1 MEKNKISRIELAR
14 EIRKLFVKN
23 RNIQEYSKID
33 DNFLVDYYFNRY
45 DERNNKSGMKI
56 DENNFNLKIFE
67 EDFKNHLLSEKKL
80 LEEEGVDT
88 SEITKIV
95 SAFSHSYSENS
106 ILEELPFEKDLRIF
120 QNIKT
125 LYLLYTD
132 QTESKFLEYKESSK
146 YRNKIEIE
154 GILIE
159 NSIEMLYK
167 EIVKLIQDG
176 KISKNNTVLD
186 TTLGFK
192 EIGIVFYRISVEK
205 QIKSI
210 NWRET
215 MLPNYKPVDNN
226 KNEFIKGKGQGPR
239 MSLVTKLNLMKEP
252 LEESN
257 RIYRKINENILKV
270 NCKAVSDLYEVVG
283 IDDLR
288 FFYEEIGK
296 LFNFFKMLEYNED
309 IENFYSDLNE
319 ALKKIFK
326 YKFLSENISRLRE
339 YVKYLA
345 RVIYRVESDCINMK
359 WLKFSNNI
367 FGITENEIKKEKD
380 EKIERNVED
389 KELDDDEIKRIKE
402 KKAEWENIDFYS
414 DEDDEGK
421 DALEL
426 EKSIDMVDYFF
437 YFLLK
442 QAIFEKISNYHLKNI
457 LEEYYKKEEIIQE
470 IIEIKD
476 SLEISEDEK
485 IKLIKNILFEELTEE
500 YELEEFEIPDLA
512 DKNVGLLKY
521 KGGILD
527 IPFENEGKLEMLKI
541 NFKEESFIR
550 RKDKRN
556 EFYISKIEDK
566 IKLNKKIEIEMRL
579 EEILDKNNR
588 GEIILPF
595 KISEKSDIVEIQ
607 NEKIVMKSDRKTKLK
622 NIFFNNSDS
631 IINAPIVELF
641 KNIEKNKFE
650 ISKEDLEIK
659 FGIKDQ
665 KVTKVKDIIFG
676 INQIIRRKIEEK
688 FPETEE
694 IEDFII
700 YENGLKINLKY
711 R

>member
-67 EDFKNHLLSEKKL
+67 EDFKNHLSNEKKL
-80 LEEEGVDT
+80 LEEDGVDT

-120 QNIKT
+120 PNIKT

-146 YRNKIEIE
+146 YRDKIEIE

-215 MLPNYKPVDNN
+215 MLPNYKPVDDN

-319 ALKKIFK
+319 TLKKIFK

-345 RVIYRVESDCINMK
+345 RVIYRVESDYIDIK

-380 EKIERNVED
+380 EKIEIGAVG
-389 KELDDDEIKRIKE
+389 KKLDDDEIKKIRESDKSL
-402 KKAEWENIDFYS
+402 KNIDFNS
-414 DEDDEGK
+414 NKNDEDENDQG
-421 DALEL
+421 L
-426 EKSIDMVDYFF
+426 EKNIDMVDYFL
-437 YFLLK
+437 YLLLK
-442 QAIFEKISNYHLKNI
+442 QAIFEKISNYHLKSI
-457 LEEYYKKEEIIQE
+457 LEEYYEEEMIQE
-470 IIEIKD
+470 IIGVRD
-476 SLEISEDEK
+476 SVDISEDEK
-485 IKLIKNILFEELTEE
+485 IKLIKNILFEEFTEE
-500 YELEEFEIPDLA
+500 YELEELEIPDLA

-527 IPFENEGKLEMLKI
+527 IPFEDEGKLEILKI
-541 NFKEESFIR
+541 NFKEEYFIR
-550 RKDKRN
+550 KRDKRQ
-556 EFYISKIEDK
+556 EFDISKVENR
-566 IKLNKKIEIEMRL
+566 IKLNKKIEIKMKL
-579 EEILDKNNR
+579 EEILDKNNKD
-588 GEIILPF
+588 EINFPF

-607 NEKIVMKSDRKTKLK
+607 NGKIVTKSDRKTKVK

-631 IINAPIVELF
+631 IINVPIVELF

-650 ISKEDLEIK
+650 ISKKDLEYK

-665 KVTKVKDIIFG
+665 KVTKLKDIIFG

-688 FPETEE
+688 YPKKDD

>member
-45 DERNNKSGMKI
+45 DERNNKLGMKI

-67 EDFKNHLLSEKKL
+67 EDFKNHLSNEKKL

-120 QNIKT
+120 PNIKT

-146 YRNKIEIE
+146 YRDKIEIE

-215 MLPNYKPVDNN
+215 MLPNYKPVDDN
-226 KNEFIKGKGQGPR
+226 KNEFIKEKGQGPR

-309 IENFYSDLNE
+309 VEDFYNDLNKG
-319 ALKKIFK
+319 LRKIFE
-326 YKFLSENISRLRE
+326 YKFLPENISRLRE
-339 YVKYLA
+339 YIKYLL
-345 RVIYRVESDCINMK
+345 RIVYRVKNDNIN
-359 WLKFSNNI
+359 WIKFNKNI
-367 FGITENEIKKEKD
+367 FGITENEIIND
-380 EKIERNVED
+380 EDYEI
-389 KELDDDEIKRIKE
+389 DDEEI
-402 KKAEWENIDFYS
+402 
-414 DEDDEGK
+414 
-421 DALEL
+421 
-426 EKSIDMVDYFF
+426 SIDGPDYFF
-437 YFLLK
+437 YLLLK
-442 QAIFEKISNYHLKNI
+442 QAIFENVSNYYLKQI
-457 LEEYYKKEEIIQE
+457 ITDTFGEKSKETENVIRIINSKE
-470 IIEIKD
+470 METK
-476 SLEISEDEK
+476 EK
-485 IKLIKNILFEELTEE
+485 IKQIKGKLFDEFSMA
-500 YELEEFEIPDLA
+500 YKLEEFEIPDLA
-512 DKNVGLLKY
+512 DMNIGLIKY

-527 IPFENEGKLEMLKI
+527 ITFEKEGKLKMLKI
-541 NFKEESFIR
+541 NFKEETFIR
-550 RKDKRN
+550 KKEKRDEFDISNEKDRK
-556 EFYISKIEDK
+556 
-566 IKLNKKIEIEMRL
+566 KLNKKIKVDFTLEKICDKYDNGEIE
-579 EEILDKNNR
+579 
-588 GEIILPF
+588 LPF

-607 NEKIVMKSDRKTKLK
+607 NKTKKVVTKTDRKTQTEK
-622 NIFFNNSDS
+622 IFFNNPAA

-641 KNIEKNKFE
+641 NNIEKNKFE
-650 ISKEDLEIK
+650 ISKKDMKRK
-659 FGIKDQ
+659 FKIKDQ
-665 KVTKVKDIIFG
+665 NVTKLKEIITG
-676 INQIIRRKIEEK
+676 LNQVIRRKIEEK
-688 FPETEE
+688 FPEVEE

>member
-45 DERNNKSGMKI
+45 DERNNKFGVKI
-56 DENNFNLKIFE
+56 DENDYNLKAFE
-67 EDFKNHLLSEKKL
+67 EDFMIHLSNEKKL
-80 LEEEGVDT
+80 LEENGVDT
-88 SEITKIV
+88 EKVTKVV
-95 SAFSHSYSENS
+95 SAYSHSYSEKS
-106 ILEELPFEKDLRIF
+106 ILEDLPFEKDLKIF
-120 QNIKT
+120 PNIDT
-125 LYLLYTD
+125 LYLLYTE
-132 QTESKFLEYKESSK
+132 QTESKFLEYKENGK
-146 YRNKIEIE
+146 YKDKVKIE
-154 GILIE
+154 GLLIDT
-159 NSIEMLYK
+159 SIEMLYK

-176 KISKNNTVLD
+176 KISKNDTILD

-215 MLPNYKPVDNN
+215 MLPNYKPVDDN
-226 KNEFIKGKGQGPR
+226 KNEFIKEKGQGPR

-296 LFNFFKMLEYNED
+296 LFNFFKMLEYSED

-339 YVKYLA
+339 YVKYLL
-345 RVIYRVESDCINMK
+345 RVVYRVESDCIDIK

-367 FGITENEIKKEKD
+367 FGITENEIKREKD
-380 EKIERNVED
+380 EKIEIGVVG
-389 KELDDDEIKRIKE
+389 KKLDDDEIKKIRESDKSL
-402 KKAEWENIDFYS
+402 KNIDFNS
-414 DEDDEGK
+414 NKNDEDENDQG
-421 DALEL
+421 L
-426 EKSIDMVDYFF
+426 EKNIDMVDYFL
-437 YFLLK
+437 YLLLK

-457 LEEYYKKEEIIQE
+457 LEEYYEEEMIQE

-476 SLEISEDEK
+476 LVDISEDEK
-485 IKLIKNILFEELTEE
+485 IKLIKNVLFEEFTEE
-500 YELEEFEIPDLA
+500 YELEELEIPDLA

-527 IPFENEGKLEMLKI
+527 IPFEDEGKLEILKI
-541 NFKEESFIR
+541 NFKEEYFIR
-550 RKDKRN
+550 KRDKRQ
-556 EFYISKIEDK
+556 EFDISKVENR
-566 IKLNKKIEIEMRL
+566 IKLNKKIEIKMKL
-579 EEILDKNNR
+579 EEILDKNNKD
-588 GEIILPF
+588 EIKFPF

-607 NEKIVMKSDRKTKLK
+607 NGNIVTKSDRKTKVK

-631 IINAPIVELF
+631 IINVPIVELF

-650 ISKEDLEIK
+650 ISKKDLEYK

-665 KVTKVKDIIFG
+665 KVTKLKDVIFG

-688 FPETEE
+688 YPKKDD

>member
-56 DENNFNLKIFE
+56 NENNFNLKIFE
-67 EDFKNHLLSEKKL
+67 EDFKNHLSNEKKL
-80 LEEEGVDT
+80 LEEDGVDT

-120 QNIKT
+120 PNIKT

-146 YRNKIEIE
+146 YRDKIKIE

-215 MLPNYKPVDNN
+215 MLPNYKPVDDN
-226 KNEFIKGKGQGPR
+226 KNEFVKGKGQGPR

-296 LFNFFKMLEYNED
+296 LFNFFKMLEYSED

-339 YVKYLA
+339 YVKYLL
-345 RVIYRVESDCINMK
+345 RVIYRVKSDCIDIK

-367 FGITENEIKKEKD
+367 FGITENEIKREKD
-380 EKIERNVED
+380 EKIEIGVVG
-389 KELDDDEIKRIKE
+389 KKLDDDEIKKIRESDESLK
-402 KKAEWENIDFYS
+402 NIDFNS
-414 DEDDEGK
+414 DRDDEDENDQG
-421 DALEL
+421 L
-426 EKSIDMVDYFF
+426 EKNIDMVDYFL
-437 YFLLK
+437 YLLLK
-442 QAIFEKISNYHLKNI
+442 QAIFEKISNYHLKSI
-457 LEEYYKKEEIIQE
+457 LEEYYEEEMIQE
-470 IIEIKD
+470 IIGVRD
-476 SLEISEDEK
+476 SVDISEDEK
-485 IKLIKNILFEELTEE
+485 IKLIKNILFEEFTEE
-500 YELEEFEIPDLA
+500 YELEELEIPDLA

-527 IPFENEGKLEMLKI
+527 IPFEDEGKLEILKI
-541 NFKEESFIR
+541 NFKEEYFIR
-550 RKDKRN
+550 KRDKRQ
-556 EFYISKIEDK
+556 EFDISKVENR
-566 IKLNKKIEIEMRL
+566 IKLNKKIEIKMKL
-579 EEILDKNNR
+579 EEILDKNNKD
-588 GEIILPF
+588 EIKFPF
-595 KISEKSDIVEIQ
+595 KISEKSDIVEIK
-607 NEKIVMKSDRKTKLK
+607 NGKIVTKSDRKTKVK

-631 IINAPIVELF
+631 IINVPIVELF

-650 ISKEDLEIK
+650 ISKKDLEYK

-688 FPETEE
+688 YPKKDD

>member
-45 DERNNKSGMKI
+45 DERNNKLGMKI

-67 EDFKNHLLSEKKL
+67 EDFKNHLSNEKKL

-120 QNIKT
+120 PNIKT

-146 YRNKIEIE
+146 YRDKIEIE

-215 MLPNYKPVDNN
+215 MLPNYKPVDDN

-319 ALKKIFK
+319 VLKKIFK

-345 RVIYRVESDCINMK
+345 RVIYRVESDYIDIK

-367 FGITENEIKKEKD
+367 FGITENEIKREKD
-380 EKIERNVED
+380 EKIEIGAVG
-389 KELDDDEIKRIKE
+389 KKLDDDEIKKIRESDKSL
-402 KKAEWENIDFYS
+402 KNIDFNS
-414 DEDDEGK
+414 NKNDEYENDQG
-421 DALEL
+421 L
-426 EKSIDMVDYFF
+426 EKNIDMVDYFL
-437 YFLLK
+437 YLLLK

-457 LEEYYKKEEIIQE
+457 LEEYYEEEMIQE

-476 SLEISEDEK
+476 LVDISEDEK
-485 IKLIKNILFEELTEE
+485 IKLIKNVLFEEFTEE
-500 YELEEFEIPDLA
+500 YELEELEIPDLA

-527 IPFENEGKLEMLKI
+527 IPFEDEGKLEILKI
-541 NFKEESFIR
+541 NFKEEYFIR
-550 RKDKRN
+550 KRDKRQ
-556 EFYISKIEDK
+556 EFDISKVENR
-566 IKLNKKIEIEMRL
+566 IKLNKKIEIKMKL
-579 EEILDKNNR
+579 EEILDKNNKD
-588 GEIILPF
+588 EIKFPF
-595 KISEKSDIVEIQ
+595 RISEKSDIVEIQ
-607 NEKIVMKSDRKTKLK
+607 NGKIVTKSDRKTKVK

-631 IINAPIVELF
+631 IINVPIVELF

-650 ISKEDLEIK
+650 ISKKDLEYK

-665 KVTKVKDIIFG
+665 KVTKLKDVIFG

-688 FPETEE
+688 YPKKDD

>member
-67 EDFKNHLLSEKKL
+67 EDFKNHLSNEKKL

-120 QNIKT
+120 PNIKT

-146 YRNKIEIE
+146 YRDKIEIE

-215 MLPNYKPVDNN
+215 MLPNYKPVDDN

-319 ALKKIFK
+319 TLKKIFK

-345 RVIYRVESDCINMK
+345 RVIYRVESDYIDIK

-367 FGITENEIKKEKD
+367 FGITENEIKREKD
-380 EKIERNVED
+380 EKIEIGAVG
-389 KELDDDEIKRIKE
+389 KKLDDDEIKKIRESDKSL
-402 KKAEWENIDFYS
+402 KNIDFNS
-414 DEDDEGK
+414 NKNDEDENDQG
-421 DALEL
+421 L
-426 EKSIDMVDYFF
+426 EKNIDMVDYFL
-437 YFLLK
+437 YLLLK

-457 LEEYYKKEEIIQE
+457 LEEYYEEEMIQE

-476 SLEISEDEK
+476 LVDISEDEK
-485 IKLIKNILFEELTEE
+485 IKLIKNVLFEEFTEE
-500 YELEEFEIPDLA
+500 YELEELEIPDLA

-521 KGGILD
+521 KGGTLD
-527 IPFENEGKLEMLKI
+527 IPFEDEGKLEILKI
-541 NFKEESFIR
+541 NFKEEYFIR
-550 RKDKRN
+550 KRDKRQ
-556 EFYISKIEDK
+556 EFDISKVENR
-566 IKLNKKIEIEMRL
+566 IKLNKKIEIKMKL
-579 EEILDKNNR
+579 EEILDKNNKD
-588 GEIILPF
+588 EINFPF

-607 NEKIVMKSDRKTKLK
+607 NGKIVMKSDRKTKVK

-631 IINAPIVELF
+631 IINVPIVELF

-650 ISKEDLEIK
+650 ISKKDLEYK

-665 KVTKVKDIIFG
+665 KVTKLKDIIFG

-688 FPETEE
+688 YPKKDDV
-694 IEDFII
+694 EDFII

>member
-45 DERNNKSGMKI
+45 DERNNKLGMKI

-67 EDFKNHLLSEKKL
+67 EDFKNHLSNEKKL

-120 QNIKT
+120 PNIKT

-132 QTESKFLEYKESSK
+132 QTESKFLEYKEASK
-146 YRNKIEIE
+146 YRDKIKIE

-215 MLPNYKPVDNN
+215 MLPNYKPVDDN
-226 KNEFIKGKGQGPR
+226 KNEFVKGKGQGPR

-345 RVIYRVESDCINMK
+345 RVIYRVESDYIDIK

-367 FGITENEIKKEKD
+367 FGITENEIKREKD
-380 EKIERNVED
+380 EKIEIGVVG
-389 KELDDDEIKRIKE
+389 KKLDDDEIKKIRESDESLK
-402 KKAEWENIDFYS
+402 NIDFNS
-414 DEDDEGK
+414 DRDDEDENDQG
-421 DALEL
+421 L
-426 EKSIDMVDYFF
+426 EKNIDMVDYFL
-437 YFLLK
+437 YLLLK
-442 QAIFEKISNYHLKNI
+442 QAIFEKISNYHLKSI
-457 LEEYYKKEEIIQE
+457 LEEYYEEEMIQE
-470 IIEIKD
+470 IIGVRD
-476 SLEISEDEK
+476 SVDISEDEK
-485 IKLIKNILFEELTEE
+485 IKLIKNVLFEEFTEE
-500 YELEEFEIPDLA
+500 YELEELEIPDLA

-527 IPFENEGKLEMLKI
+527 IPFEDEGKLEILKI
-541 NFKEESFIR
+541 NFKEEYFIR
-550 RKDKRN
+550 KRDKRQ
-556 EFYISKIEDK
+556 EFDISKVENR
-566 IKLNKKIEIEMRL
+566 IKLNKKIEIKMKL
-579 EEILDKNNR
+579 EEILDKNNKD
-588 GEIILPF
+588 EINFPF

-607 NEKIVMKSDRKTKLK
+607 NGKIVTKSDRKTKVK

-631 IINAPIVELF
+631 IINVPIVELF

-650 ISKEDLEIK
+650 ISKKDLEYK

-665 KVTKVKDIIFG
+665 KVTKLKDIIFG

-688 FPETEE
+688 YPKKDDV
-694 IEDFII
+694 EDFII

>member
-67 EDFKNHLLSEKKL
+67 EDFKNHLSNEKKL

-88 SEITKIV
+88 SEIRKIV

-120 QNIKT
+120 PNIKT

-132 QTESKFLEYKESSK
+132 QTESRFLEYKESSK
-146 YRNKIEIE
+146 YRDKIKIE

-215 MLPNYKPVDNN
+215 MLPNYKPVDDN

-319 ALKKIFK
+319 VLKKIFK

-345 RVIYRVESDCINMK
+345 RVIYRVESDYIDIK

-367 FGITENEIKKEKD
+367 FGITENEIKREKD
-380 EKIERNVED
+380 EKIEIGVVG
-389 KELDDDEIKRIKE
+389 KKLDDDEIKKIRESDESLK
-402 KKAEWENIDFYS
+402 NIDFNS
-414 DEDDEGK
+414 DRDDEDENDQG
-421 DALEL
+421 L
-426 EKSIDMVDYFF
+426 EKNIDMVDYFL
-437 YFLLK
+437 YLLLK
-442 QAIFEKISNYHLKNI
+442 QAIFEKISNYHLKSI
-457 LEEYYKKEEIIQE
+457 LEEYYEEEMIQE
-470 IIEIKD
+470 IIGVRD
-476 SLEISEDEK
+476 SVDISEDEK
-485 IKLIKNILFEELTEE
+485 IKLIKNILFEEFTEE
-500 YELEEFEIPDLA
+500 YELEELEIPDLA

-521 KGGILD
+521 EGGTLD
-527 IPFENEGKLEMLKI
+527 IPFEDEGKLEILKI
-541 NFKEESFIR
+541 NFKEEYFIR
-550 RKDKRN
+550 KRDKRQ
-556 EFYISKIEDK
+556 EFDISKVENR
-566 IKLNKKIEIEMRL
+566 IKLNKKIEIKMKL
-579 EEILDKNNR
+579 EEILDKNNKD
-588 GEIILPF
+588 EINFPF

-607 NEKIVMKSDRKTKLK
+607 NGKIVTKSDRKTKVK

-631 IINAPIVELF
+631 IINVPIVELF

-650 ISKEDLEIK
+650 ISKKDLEYK

-665 KVTKVKDIIFG
+665 KVTKLKDIIFG

-688 FPETEE
+688 YPKKADV
-694 IEDFII
+694 EDFII

>member
-67 EDFKNHLLSEKKL
+67 EDFKNHLSNEKKL
-80 LEEEGVDT
+80 LEENGVDT

-120 QNIKT
+120 PNIKT

-132 QTESKFLEYKESSK
+132 QTESKFLEYKKSSK
-146 YRNKIEIE
+146 YRDKIEIE

-167 EIVKLIQDG
+167 KIVKLIQDG

-215 MLPNYKPVDNN
+215 MLPNYKPVDDN

-296 LFNFFKMLEYNED
+296 LFNFFKMLEYSED

-345 RVIYRVESDCINMK
+345 RIIYRVESDYIDIK

-367 FGITENEIKKEKD
+367 FGITENEIRREKD
-380 EKIERNVED
+380 EKIEIGAVG
-389 KELDDDEIKRIKE
+389 KKLDDDEIKKIRESDKSL
-402 KKAEWENIDFYS
+402 KNIDFNS
-414 DEDDEGK
+414 NKNDEDENDQG
-421 DALEL
+421 L
-426 EKSIDMVDYFF
+426 EKNIDMVDYFL

-442 QAIFEKISNYHLKNI
+442 QAIFEKISNYHLKNT
-457 LEEYYKKEEIIQE
+457 LEEYYEEEMIQE

-476 SLEISEDEK
+476 SVDISEDEK
-485 IKLIKNILFEELTEE
+485 IKLIKNVLFEEFTEE

-527 IPFENEGKLEMLKI
+527 IPFEDEGKLEILKI
-541 NFKEESFIR
+541 NFKEEYFIR
-550 RKDKRN
+550 KRDKRQ
-556 EFYISKIEDK
+556 EFDISKVENR
-566 IKLNKKIEIEMRL
+566 IKLNKKIEIKMKL
-579 EEILDKNNR
+579 EEIFDKNNKD
-588 GEIILPF
+588 EVKFPF

-607 NEKIVMKSDRKTKLK
+607 NGKIVTKSDRKTKVK

-631 IINAPIVELF
+631 IINVPIVELF

-650 ISKEDLEIK
+650 ISKKDLEYK

-665 KVTKVKDIIFG
+665 KVTKLKDIISG
-676 INQIIRRKIEEK
+676 INQIIRRKIEK
-688 FPETEE
+688 KYPKKDD

>member
-45 DERNNKSGMKI
+45 DERNNKLGMKI

-67 EDFKNHLLSEKKL
+67 EDFKNHLSNEKKL

-120 QNIKT
+120 PNIKT

-146 YRNKIEIE
+146 YRDKIEIE

-215 MLPNYKPVDNN
+215 MLPNYKPVDDN

-296 LFNFFKMLEYNED
+296 LFNFFKMLEYSED

-319 ALKKIFK
+319 VLKKIFK

-339 YVKYLA
+339 YVKYLL
-345 RVIYRVESDCINMK
+345 RVIYRVESDCIDIK

-367 FGITENEIKKEKD
+367 FGITENEIKREKD
-380 EKIERNVED
+380 EKIEIGVVG
-389 KELDDDEIKRIKE
+389 KKLDDDEIKKIRESDKSL
-402 KKAEWENIDFYS
+402 KNIDFNS
-414 DEDDEGK
+414 NKNDEDENDQG
-421 DALEL
+421 L
-426 EKSIDMVDYFF
+426 EKNIDMVDYFL
-437 YFLLK
+437 YLLLK

-457 LEEYYKKEEIIQE
+457 LEEYYEEEIIQE

-476 SLEISEDEK
+476 LVDISEDEK
-485 IKLIKNILFEELTEE
+485 IKLIKNVLFEEFTEE
-500 YELEEFEIPDLA
+500 YELEELEIPDLA

-527 IPFENEGKLEMLKI
+527 IPFEDEGKLEILKI
-541 NFKEESFIR
+541 NFKEEYFIR
-550 RKDKRN
+550 KRDKRQ
-556 EFYISKIEDK
+556 EFDISKVENR
-566 IKLNKKIEIEMRL
+566 IKLNKKIEIKMKL
-579 EEILDKNNR
+579 EEILDKNNKD
-588 GEIILPF
+588 EINFPF

-607 NEKIVMKSDRKTKLK
+607 NGKIVTKSDRKTKVK

-631 IINAPIVELF
+631 IINVPIVELF

-650 ISKEDLEIK
+650 ISKKDLEYK

-665 KVTKVKDIIFG
+665 KVTKLKDIIFG

-688 FPETEE
+688 YPKKDD

>member
-67 EDFKNHLLSEKKL
+67 EDFKNHLSNEKRL
-80 LEEEGVDT
+80 LEEDGVDT

-120 QNIKT
+120 PNIKT

-132 QTESKFLEYKESSK
+132 QTKSKFLEYKESSK
-146 YRNKIEIE
+146 YRDKIKIE

-215 MLPNYKPVDNN
+215 MLPNYKPVDDN
-226 KNEFIKGKGQGPR
+226 KNEFVKGKGQGPR

-296 LFNFFKMLEYNED
+296 LFNFFKMLEYSED

-319 ALKKIFK
+319 VLKKIFE
-326 YKFLSENISRLRE
+326 YKFLPENISRLRE
-339 YVKYLA
+339 YVKYLL
-345 RVIYRVESDCINMK
+345 RVIYRVKSDCIDIK

-367 FGITENEIKKEKD
+367 FGITENEIKREKD
-380 EKIERNVED
+380 EKIEIGAVG
-389 KELDDDEIKRIKE
+389 KKLDDDEIKKIRESDESLK
-402 KKAEWENIDFYS
+402 NIDFNS
-414 DEDDEGK
+414 DRDDEDENDQ
-421 DALEL
+421 EL
-426 EKSIDMVDYFF
+426 EKSIDMVDYFL
-437 YFLLK
+437 YLLIK
-442 QAIFEKISNYHLKNI
+442 QSIFEKISNYHFEHVLG
-457 LEEYYKKEEIIQE
+457 EYYEEEMIQE
-470 IIEIKD
+470 IIGVRD
-476 SLEISEDEK
+476 SVDITEDEK
-485 IKLIKNILFEELTEE
+485 IKLIKNVLFEEFTEE
-500 YELEEFEIPDLA
+500 YELEELEIPDLA

-527 IPFENEGKLEMLKI
+527 IPFEDEGKLEILKI
-541 NFKEESFIR
+541 NFKEEYFIR
-550 RKDKRN
+550 KRDKRQ
-556 EFYISKIEDK
+556 EFDISKVENR
-566 IKLNKKIEIEMRL
+566 IKLNKKIEIKMKL
-579 EEILDKNNR
+579 EEILDKNNKD
-588 GEIILPF
+588 EINFPF

-607 NEKIVMKSDRKTKLK
+607 NGKIVTKSDRKTKVK

-631 IINAPIVELF
+631 IINVPIVELF

-650 ISKEDLEIK
+650 ISKKDLEYK

-688 FPETEE
+688 YPKKDD

>member
-45 DERNNKSGMKI
+45 DERNNKLGMKI

-67 EDFKNHLLSEKKL
+67 EDFKNHLSNEKKL

-120 QNIKT
+120 PNIKT

-146 YRNKIEIE
+146 YRDKIEIE

-215 MLPNYKPVDNN
+215 MLPNYKPVDDN
-226 KNEFIKGKGQGPR
+226 KNEFIKEKGQGPR

-309 IENFYSDLNE
+309 VEDFYNDLNKG
-319 ALKKIFK
+319 LRKIFE
-326 YKFLSENISRLRE
+326 YKFLPENISRLRE
-339 YVKYLA
+339 YIKYLL
-345 RVIYRVESDCINMK
+345 RIVYRVKNDNIN
-359 WLKFSNNI
+359 WIKFNKNI
-367 FGITENEIKKEKD
+367 FGITENEIIND
-380 EKIERNVED
+380 EDYEI
-389 KELDDDEIKRIKE
+389 DDEEI
-402 KKAEWENIDFYS
+402 
-414 DEDDEGK
+414 
-421 DALEL
+421 
-426 EKSIDMVDYFF
+426 SIDGPDYFF
-437 YFLLK
+437 YLLLK
-442 QAIFEKISNYHLKNI
+442 QAIFENVSNYYLKKI
-457 LEEYYKKEEIIQE
+457 ITDTFGEKSKETENVIRIINSKE
-470 IIEIKD
+470 METK
-476 SLEISEDEK
+476 EK
-485 IKLIKNILFEELTEE
+485 IKQIKGKLFDEFSMA
-500 YELEEFEIPDLA
+500 YKLEEFEIPDLA
-512 DKNVGLLKY
+512 DMNIGLIKY

-527 IPFENEGKLEMLKI
+527 ITFEKEGKLKMLKI
-541 NFKEESFIR
+541 NFKEETFIR
-550 RKDKRN
+550 KKEKRDEFDISNEKDRK
-556 EFYISKIEDK
+556 
-566 IKLNKKIEIEMRL
+566 KLNKKIKVDFTLEKICDKYDNGEIE
-579 EEILDKNNR
+579 
-588 GEIILPF
+588 LPF

-607 NEKIVMKSDRKTKLK
+607 NKTKKVVTKTDRKTQTEK
-622 NIFFNNSDS
+622 IFFNNPAA

-641 KNIEKNKFE
+641 NNIEKNKFE
-650 ISKEDLEIK
+650 ISKKDMKRK
-659 FGIKDQ
+659 FKIKDQ
-665 KVTKVKDIIFG
+665 NVTKLKEIITG
-676 INQIIRRKIEEK
+676 LNQVIRRKIEEK
-688 FPETEE
+688 FPEVEE

>member
-67 EDFKNHLLSEKKL
+67 EDFKNHLSNEKRL
-80 LEEEGVDT
+80 LEEDGVDT

-120 QNIKT
+120 PNIKT

-146 YRNKIEIE
+146 YRDKIKIE

-215 MLPNYKPVDNN
+215 MLPNYKPAADN
-226 KNEFIKGKGQGPR
+226 KNEFVKGKGQGPR

-296 LFNFFKMLEYNED
+296 LFNFFKMLEYSED

-319 ALKKIFK
+319 VLKKIFE
-326 YKFLSENISRLRE
+326 YKFLPENISRLRE
-339 YVKYLA
+339 YVKYLL
-345 RVIYRVESDCINMK
+345 RVIYRVKSDCIDIK

-367 FGITENEIKKEKD
+367 FGITENEIKREKD
-380 EKIERNVED
+380 EKIEIGAVG
-389 KELDDDEIKRIKE
+389 KKLDDDEIKKIRESDESLK
-402 KKAEWENIDFYS
+402 NIDFNS
-414 DEDDEGK
+414 DRDDEDENDQ
-421 DALEL
+421 EL
-426 EKSIDMVDYFF
+426 EKSIDMVDYFL
-437 YFLLK
+437 YLLIK
-442 QAIFEKISNYHLKNI
+442 QSIFEKISNYHFEHVLG
-457 LEEYYKKEEIIQE
+457 EYYEEEMIQE
-470 IIEIKD
+470 IIGVRD
-476 SLEISEDEK
+476 SVDITEDEK
-485 IKLIKNILFEELTEE
+485 IKLIKNVLFEEFTEE
-500 YELEEFEIPDLA
+500 YELEELEIPDLA

-527 IPFENEGKLEMLKI
+527 IPFEDEGKLEILKI
-541 NFKEESFIR
+541 NFKEEYFIR
-550 RKDKRN
+550 KRDKRQ
-556 EFYISKIEDK
+556 EFDISKVENR
-566 IKLNKKIEIEMRL
+566 IKLNKKIEIKMKL
-579 EEILDKNNR
+579 EEILDKNNKD
-588 GEIILPF
+588 EINFPF

-607 NEKIVMKSDRKTKLK
+607 NGKIVTKSDRKTKVK

-631 IINAPIVELF
+631 IINVPIVELF

-650 ISKEDLEIK
+650 ISKKDLEYK

-688 FPETEE
+688 YPKKDD

>member
-120 QNIKT
+120 PNIKT

-146 YRNKIEIE
+146 YRDKIEIE

-215 MLPNYKPVDNN
+215 MLPNYKPVDDN
-226 KNEFIKGKGQGPR
+226 KNEFVKGKGQGPR

-319 ALKKIFK
+319 TLKKIFK

-339 YVKYLA
+339 YVKYLL
-345 RVIYRVESDCINMK
+345 RVIYRVKSDCIDMK

-380 EKIERNVED
+380 EKIEIGAVG
-389 KELDDDEIKRIKE
+389 KKLDDDEIKKIRESDKSL
-402 KKAEWENIDFYS
+402 KNIDFNS
-414 DEDDEGK
+414 NKNDEDENDQG
-421 DALEL
+421 L
-426 EKSIDMVDYFF
+426 EKNIDMVDYFL
-437 YFLLK
+437 YLLLK
-442 QAIFEKISNYHLKNI
+442 QAIFEKISNYHLKSI
-457 LEEYYKKEEIIQE
+457 LEEYYEEEMIQE

-476 SLEISEDEK
+476 SIDISEDEK
-485 IKLIKNILFEELTEE
+485 IKLIKNVLFEEFTEE
-500 YELEEFEIPDLA
+500 YELEELEIPDLA

-527 IPFENEGKLEMLKI
+527 IPFEDEGKLEILKI
-541 NFKEESFIR
+541 NFKEEYFIR
-550 RKDKRN
+550 KRDKRQ
-556 EFYISKIEDK
+556 EFDISKVENR
-566 IKLNKKIEIEMRL
+566 IKLNKKIEIKMKL
-579 EEILDKNNR
+579 EEILDKNNKD
-588 GEIILPF
+588 EINFPF

-607 NEKIVMKSDRKTKLK
+607 NGKIVTKSDRKTKVK

-631 IINAPIVELF
+631 IINVPIVELF

-650 ISKEDLEIK
+650 ISKKDLEYK

-665 KVTKVKDIIFG
+665 KVTKLKDIIFG

-688 FPETEE
+688 YPKKADV
-694 IEDFII
+694 EDFII

>member
-67 EDFKNHLLSEKKL
+67 EDFKNHLSNEKKL
-80 LEEEGVDT
+80 LEEDGVDT

-120 QNIKT
+120 PNIKT

-146 YRNKIEIE
+146 YRDKIEIE

-215 MLPNYKPVDNN
+215 MLPNYKPVDDN
-226 KNEFIKGKGQGPR
+226 KNEFVKGKGQGPR

-345 RVIYRVESDCINMK
+345 RVIYRVESDCIDIK

-367 FGITENEIKKEKD
+367 FGITENEIKREKD
-380 EKIERNVED
+380 EKIEIGVVG
-389 KELDDDEIKRIKE
+389 KKLDDDEIKKIRESDESLK
-402 KKAEWENIDFYS
+402 NIDFNS
-414 DEDDEGK
+414 DRDDEDENDQG
-421 DALEL
+421 L
-426 EKSIDMVDYFF
+426 EKNIDMVDYFL
-437 YFLLK
+437 YLLLK
-442 QAIFEKISNYHLKNI
+442 QAIFEKISNYHLKSI
-457 LEEYYKKEEIIQE
+457 LEEYYEEEMIQE
-470 IIEIKD
+470 IIGVRD
-476 SLEISEDEK
+476 SVDISEDEK
-485 IKLIKNILFEELTEE
+485 IKLIKNVLFEEFTEE
-500 YELEEFEIPDLA
+500 YELEELEIPDLA

-527 IPFENEGKLEMLKI
+527 IPFEDEGKLEILKI
-541 NFKEESFIR
+541 NFKEEYFIR
-550 RKDKRN
+550 KRDKRQ
-556 EFYISKIEDK
+556 EFDISKVENR
-566 IKLNKKIEIEMRL
+566 IKLNKKIEIKMKL
-579 EEILDKNNR
+579 EEILDKNNKD
-588 GEIILPF
+588 EINFPF

-607 NEKIVMKSDRKTKLK
+607 NGKIVTKSDRKTKVK

-631 IINAPIVELF
+631 IINVPIVELF

>member
-67 EDFKNHLLSEKKL
+67 EDFKNHLSNEKKL
-80 LEEEGVDT
+80 LEEDGVDT

-120 QNIKT
+120 PNIKT

-132 QTESKFLEYKESSK
+132 QTESKFLEYKEASK
-146 YRNKIEIE
+146 YRDKIKIE

-215 MLPNYKPVDNN
+215 MLPNYKPVDDN

-319 ALKKIFK
+319 VLKKIFK

-339 YVKYLA
+339 YVKYLL
-345 RVIYRVESDCINMK
+345 RVIYRVKSDCIDIK

-367 FGITENEIKKEKD
+367 FGITENEIKREKD
-380 EKIERNVED
+380 EKIEIGAVG
-389 KELDDDEIKRIKE
+389 KKLDDDEIKKIRESDKSL
-402 KKAEWENIDFYS
+402 KNIDFNS
-414 DEDDEGK
+414 NKNDEDENDQG
-421 DALEL
+421 L
-426 EKSIDMVDYFF
+426 EKNIDMVDYFL

-442 QAIFEKISNYHLKNI
+442 QAIFEKISNYHLKNT
-457 LEEYYKKEEIIQE
+457 LEEYYEEEMIQE

-476 SLEISEDEK
+476 SVDISEDEK
-485 IKLIKNILFEELTEE
+485 IKLIKNVLFEEFTEE
-500 YELEEFEIPDLA
+500 YELEELEIPDLA

-527 IPFENEGKLEMLKI
+527 IPFEDEGKLEILKI
-541 NFKEESFIR
+541 NFKEEYFIR
-550 RKDKRN
+550 KRDKRQ
-556 EFYISKIEDK
+556 EFDISKVENR
-566 IKLNKKIEIEMRL
+566 IKLNKKIEIKMKL
-579 EEILDKNNR
+579 EEILDKNNKDK
-588 GEIILPF
+588 ITFPF

-607 NEKIVMKSDRKTKLK
+607 NGKIVTKSDRKTKVK

-631 IINAPIVELF
+631 IINVPIVELF

-650 ISKEDLEIK
+650 ISKKDLEYK

-665 KVTKVKDIIFG
+665 KVTKLKDIISG
-676 INQIIRRKIEEK
+676 INQIIRRKIEK
-688 FPETEE
+688 KYPKKDD

>member
-1 MEKNKISRIELAR
+1 MGKNKISRIELAR

-67 EDFKNHLLSEKKL
+67 EDFKNHLSNEKKL
-80 LEEEGVDT
+80 LEEDGVDT

-120 QNIKT
+120 PNIKT

-132 QTESKFLEYKESSK
+132 QTESKFLEYKEASK
-146 YRNKIEIE
+146 YRDKIKIE

-296 LFNFFKMLEYNED
+296 LFNFFKMLEYSED

-319 ALKKIFK
+319 VLKKIFE
-326 YKFLSENISRLRE
+326 YKFLPENISRLRE
-339 YVKYLA
+339 YVKYLL
-345 RVIYRVESDCINMK
+345 RVIYRVESDCIDIK

-367 FGITENEIKKEKD
+367 FGITENEIKREKD
-380 EKIERNVED
+380 EKIEIGAVG
-389 KELDDDEIKRIKE
+389 KKLDDDEIKKIRESDESLK
-402 KKAEWENIDFYS
+402 NIDFNS
-414 DEDDEGK
+414 DRDDEDENDQ
-421 DALEL
+421 EL
-426 EKSIDMVDYFF
+426 EKSIDMVDYFL
-437 YFLLK
+437 YLLIK
-442 QAIFEKISNYHLKNI
+442 QSIFEKISNYHFEHVLG
-457 LEEYYKKEEIIQE
+457 EYYEEEMIQE
-470 IIEIKD
+470 IIGVRD
-476 SLEISEDEK
+476 SVDISEDEK
-485 IKLIKNILFEELTEE
+485 IKLIKNILFEEFTEE
-500 YELEEFEIPDLA
+500 YELEELEIPDLA

-527 IPFENEGKLEMLKI
+527 IPFEDEGKLEILKI
-541 NFKEESFIR
+541 NFKEEYFIR
-550 RKDKRN
+550 KRDKRQ
-556 EFYISKIEDK
+556 EFDISKVENR
-566 IKLNKKIEIEMRL
+566 IKLNKKIEIKMKL
-579 EEILDKNNR
+579 EEILDKNNKD
-588 GEIILPF
+588 EIKFPF
-595 KISEKSDIVEIQ
+595 RISEKSDIVEIQ
-607 NEKIVMKSDRKTKLK
+607 NAKIVTKSDRKTKVK

-631 IINAPIVELF
+631 IINVPIVELF

-650 ISKEDLEIK
+650 ISKKDLEYK

-665 KVTKVKDIIFG
+665 KVTKLKDIIFG

-688 FPETEE
+688 YPKKDD

>member
-67 EDFKNHLLSEKKL
+67 EDFKNHLSNEKKL
-80 LEEEGVDT
+80 LEEDGVDT
-88 SEITKIV
+88 SKITKIV

-120 QNIKT
+120 PNIKT

-146 YRNKIEIE
+146 YRDKIEIE

-215 MLPNYKPVDNN
+215 MLPNYKPVDDN

-319 ALKKIFK
+319 TLKKIFK

-339 YVKYLA
+339 YIKYLL
-345 RVIYRVESDCINMK
+345 RIVYRVKNDNIN
-359 WLKFSNNI
+359 WIKFSKNI
-367 FGITENEIKKEKD
+367 FGITENEIINDEEEKA
-380 EKIERNVED
+380 KRVIERKRKETSDLDLNYED
-389 KELDDDEIKRIKE
+389 YEIEDEEI
-402 KKAEWENIDFYS
+402 
-414 DEDDEGK
+414 
-421 DALEL
+421 
-426 EKSIDMVDYFF
+426 SIDGLDYFF
-437 YFLLK
+437 YLLLK
-442 QAIFEKISNYHLKNI
+442 QAVFEKVSSYYLENVKNI
-457 LEEYYKKEEIIQE
+457 LKDYYEEEQVQKIIS
-470 IIEIKD
+470 IINSKD
-476 SLEISEDEK
+476 KSVNVK
-485 IKLIKNILFEELTEE
+485 NKLIKNILFDEFSVE
-500 YELEEFEIPDLA
+500 YELKEFEIPDLA
-512 DKNVGLLKY
+512 DMNIGLIRY

-527 IPFENEGKLEMLKI
+527 IPFENW
-541 NFKEESFIR
+541 
-550 RKDKRN
+550 
-556 EFYISKIEDK
+556 
-566 IKLNKKIEIEMRL
+566 
-579 EEILDKNNR
+579 
-588 GEIILPF
+588 
-595 KISEKSDIVEIQ
+595 
-607 NEKIVMKSDRKTKLK
+607 
-622 NIFFNNSDS
+622 
-631 IINAPIVELF
+631 
-641 KNIEKNKFE
+641 
-650 ISKEDLEIK
+650 
-659 FGIKDQ
+659 
-665 KVTKVKDIIFG
+665 
-676 INQIIRRKIEEK
+676 
-688 FPETEE
+688 
-694 IEDFII
+694 
-700 YENGLKINLKY
+700 KY
-711 R
+711 

>member
-45 DERNNKSGMKI
+45 DERNNKLGMKI

-67 EDFKNHLLSEKKL
+67 EDFKNHLSNEKKL

-120 QNIKT
+120 PNIKT

-132 QTESKFLEYKESSK
+132 QTESKFLEYKEASK
-146 YRNKIEIE
+146 YRDKIKIE

-215 MLPNYKPVDNN
+215 MLPNYKPVDDN
-226 KNEFIKGKGQGPR
+226 KNEFVKGKGQGPR

-345 RVIYRVESDCINMK
+345 RVIYRVESDCIDIK

-367 FGITENEIKKEKD
+367 FGITENEIKREKD
-380 EKIERNVED
+380 EKIEIGVVG
-389 KELDDDEIKRIKE
+389 KKLDDDEIKKIRESDESLK
-402 KKAEWENIDFYS
+402 NIDFNS
-414 DEDDEGK
+414 DRDDEDENDQG
-421 DALEL
+421 L
-426 EKSIDMVDYFF
+426 EKNIDMVDYFL
-437 YFLLK
+437 YLLLK
-442 QAIFEKISNYHLKNI
+442 QAIFEKISNYHLKSI
-457 LEEYYKKEEIIQE
+457 LEEYYEEEMIQE
-470 IIEIKD
+470 IIGVRD
-476 SLEISEDEK
+476 SVDISEDEK
-485 IKLIKNILFEELTEE
+485 IKLIKNVLFEEFTEE
-500 YELEEFEIPDLA
+500 YELEELEIPDLA

-527 IPFENEGKLEMLKI
+527 IPFEDEGKLEILKI
-541 NFKEESFIR
+541 NFKEEYFIR
-550 RKDKRN
+550 KRDKRQ
-556 EFYISKIEDK
+556 EFDISKVENR
-566 IKLNKKIEIEMRL
+566 IKLNKKIEIKMKL
-579 EEILDKNNR
+579 EEILDKNNKD
-588 GEIILPF
+588 EINFPF

-607 NEKIVMKSDRKTKLK
+607 NGKIVTKSDRKTKVK

-631 IINAPIVELF
+631 IINVPIVELF

-650 ISKEDLEIK
+650 ISKKDLEYK

-665 KVTKVKDIIFG
+665 KVTKLKDIIFG

-688 FPETEE
+688 YPKKDD
-694 IEDFII
+694 IEDFLI

>member
-67 EDFKNHLLSEKKL
+67 EDFKNHLSNEKKL
-80 LEEEGVDT
+80 LEEDGVDT

-120 QNIKT
+120 PNIKT

-146 YRNKIEIE
+146 YRDKIEIE

-215 MLPNYKPVDNN
+215 MLPNYKPVDDN

-296 LFNFFKMLEYNED
+296 LFNFFKMLEYSED

-339 YVKYLA
+339 YIKYLL
-345 RVIYRVESDCINMK
+345 RIVYRVKNDNIN
-359 WLKFSNNI
+359 WIKFSKNI
-367 FGITENEIKKEKD
+367 FGITENEIINDEEEKA
-380 EKIERNVED
+380 KRVIERKRKETSDLDLNYED
-389 KELDDDEIKRIKE
+389 YEIEDEEI
-402 KKAEWENIDFYS
+402 
-414 DEDDEGK
+414 
-421 DALEL
+421 
-426 EKSIDMVDYFF
+426 SIDGLDYFF
-437 YFLLK
+437 YLLLK
-442 QAIFEKISNYHLKNI
+442 QAVFEKVSSYYLENVKNI
-457 LEEYYKKEEIIQE
+457 LKDYYEEEQVQKIIS
-470 IIEIKD
+470 IINSKD
-476 SLEISEDEK
+476 KSVNVK
-485 IKLIKNILFEELTEE
+485 NKLIKNILFDEFSVE
-500 YELEEFEIPDLA
+500 YELKEFEIPDLA
-512 DKNVGLLKY
+512 DMNIGLIRY

-527 IPFENEGKLEMLKI
+527 IPFENEGKEDLVKI
-541 NFKEESFIR
+541 NFKEEYFIR
-550 RKDKRN
+550 KRAKQEEFDISN
-556 EFYISKIEDK
+556 EKNR
-566 IKLNKKIEIEMRL
+566 IKLNKKIKVDFTLETICDKYDNNEI
-579 EEILDKNNR
+579 K
-588 GEIILPF
+588 LPF
-595 KISEKSDIVEIQ
+595 RISEKSDIVEIQ
-607 NEKIVMKSDRKTKLK
+607 NKIKKVVTKTDRKTQTEK
-622 NIFFNNSDS
+622 IFFNNSYGKV
-631 IINAPIVELF
+631 NTPIVELF
-641 KNIEKNKFE
+641 NNIEKNKFE
-650 ISKEDLEIK
+650 ISKKDMQEKFNIKNQSITKLKEI
-659 FGIKDQ
+659 I
-665 KVTKVKDIIFG
+665 TG
-676 INQIIRRKIEEK
+676 INQVIRKKIEEK
-688 FPETEE
+688 FPEVGEV
-694 IEDFII
+694 EDFII

>member
-67 EDFKNHLLSEKKL
+67 EDFKNHLSNEKKL
-80 LEEEGVDT
+80 LEEDGVDT

-120 QNIKT
+120 PNIKT

-132 QTESKFLEYKESSK
+132 QTEGKFLEYKEASK
-146 YRNKIEIE
+146 YRDKIKIE

-215 MLPNYKPVDNN
+215 MLPNYKPVDDN

-296 LFNFFKMLEYNED
+296 LFNFFKMLEYSED

-345 RVIYRVESDCINMK
+345 RVIYRVESDCIDIK

-367 FGITENEIKKEKD
+367 FGITENEIRREKD
-380 EKIERNVED
+380 EKIEIGAVGKR
-389 KELDDDEIKRIKE
+389 LDDDEIKKIRESDKSL
-402 KKAEWENIDFYS
+402 KNIDFNS
-414 DEDDEGK
+414 NKNDEDENDQG
-421 DALEL
+421 L
-426 EKSIDMVDYFF
+426 EKNIDMVDYFL
-437 YFLLK
+437 YLLLK
-442 QAIFEKISNYHLKNI
+442 QAIFEKISNYHLKSI
-457 LEEYYKKEEIIQE
+457 LEEYYEEEIIQE

-485 IKLIKNILFEELTEE
+485 IKLIKNVLFEEFTEE

-527 IPFENEGKLEMLKI
+527 IPFEDEGKLEILKI
-541 NFKEESFIR
+541 NFKEEYFIR
-550 RKDKRN
+550 KRDKRQ
-556 EFYISKIEDK
+556 EFDISKVENR
-566 IKLNKKIEIEMRL
+566 IKLNKKIEIKMKL
-579 EEILDKNNR
+579 EEILDKNNKD
-588 GEIILPF
+588 EIKFPF

-607 NEKIVMKSDRKTKLK
+607 NGNIVTKSDRKTKVK

-631 IINAPIVELF
+631 IINVPMVELF

>member
-120 QNIKT
+120 PNIKT

-146 YRNKIEIE
+146 YRDKIEIE

-215 MLPNYKPVDNN
+215 MLPNYKPVDDN

-345 RVIYRVESDCINMK
+345 RVIYRVESDYIDIK

-367 FGITENEIKKEKD
+367 FGITENEIKREKD
-380 EKIERNVED
+380 EKIEIGAVG
-389 KELDDDEIKRIKE
+389 KKLDDDEIKKIRESDKSL
-402 KKAEWENIDFYS
+402 KNIDFNS
-414 DEDDEGK
+414 NKNDEDENDQG
-421 DALEL
+421 L
-426 EKSIDMVDYFF
+426 EKNIDMVDYFL
-437 YFLLK
+437 YLLLK

-457 LEEYYKKEEIIQE
+457 LEEYYEEEMIQE

-476 SLEISEDEK
+476 LVDISEDEK
-485 IKLIKNILFEELTEE
+485 IKLIKNVLFEEFTEE
-500 YELEEFEIPDLA
+500 YELEELEIPDLA

-527 IPFENEGKLEMLKI
+527 IPFEDEGKLEILKI
-541 NFKEESFIR
+541 NFKEEYFIR
-550 RKDKRN
+550 KRDKRQ
-556 EFYISKIEDK
+556 EFDISKVENR
-566 IKLNKKIEIEMRL
+566 IKLNKKIEIKMKL
-579 EEILDKNNR
+579 EEILDKNNKD
-588 GEIILPF
+588 EINFPF

-607 NEKIVMKSDRKTKLK
+607 NGKIVTKSDRKTKVK

-631 IINAPIVELF
+631 IINVPIVELF

-650 ISKEDLEIK
+650 ISEKDLEYK

-665 KVTKVKDIIFG
+665 KVTKLKDIIFG

-688 FPETEE
+688 YLKKDD

>member
-120 QNIKT
+120 PNIKT

-146 YRNKIEIE
+146 YRDKIEIE

-215 MLPNYKPVDNN
+215 MLPNYKPVDDN
-226 KNEFIKGKGQGPR
+226 KNEFVKGKGQGPR

-345 RVIYRVESDCINMK
+345 RVIYRVESDCIDIK

-367 FGITENEIKKEKD
+367 FGITENEIKREKD
-380 EKIERNVED
+380 EKIEIGVVG
-389 KELDDDEIKRIKE
+389 KKLDDDEIKKIRESDESLK
-402 KKAEWENIDFYS
+402 NIDFNS
-414 DEDDEGK
+414 DRDDEDENDQG
-421 DALEL
+421 L
-426 EKSIDMVDYFF
+426 EKNIDMVDYFL
-437 YFLLK
+437 YLLLK
-442 QAIFEKISNYHLKNI
+442 QAIFEKISNYHLKSI
-457 LEEYYKKEEIIQE
+457 LEEYYEEEMIQE
-470 IIEIKD
+470 IIGVRD
-476 SLEISEDEK
+476 SVDISEDEK
-485 IKLIKNILFEELTEE
+485 IKLIKNVLFEEFTEE
-500 YELEEFEIPDLA
+500 YELEELEIPDLA

-527 IPFENEGKLEMLKI
+527 IPFEDEGKLEILKI
-541 NFKEESFIR
+541 NFKEEYFIR
-550 RKDKRN
+550 KRDKRQ
-556 EFYISKIEDK
+556 EFDISKVENR
-566 IKLNKKIEIEMRL
+566 IKLNKKIEIKMKL
-579 EEILDKNNR
+579 EEILDKNNKD
-588 GEIILPF
+588 EINFPF

-607 NEKIVMKSDRKTKLK
+607 NGKIVTKSDRKTKVK

-631 IINAPIVELF
+631 IINVPIVELF

-650 ISKEDLEIK
+650 ISKKDLEYK

-665 KVTKVKDIIFG
+665 KVTKLKDIIFG

-688 FPETEE
+688 YPKKDD

>member
-67 EDFKNHLLSEKKL
+67 EDFKNHLSNEKKL
-80 LEEEGVDT
+80 LEEDGVDT

-120 QNIKT
+120 PNIKT

-146 YRNKIEIE
+146 YRDKIEIE

-215 MLPNYKPVDNN
+215 MLPNYKPVDDN

-319 ALKKIFK
+319 TLKKIFK

-345 RVIYRVESDCINMK
+345 RVIYRVESDYIDIK

-367 FGITENEIKKEKD
+367 FGITENEIKREKD
-380 EKIERNVED
+380 EKIEIGAVG
-389 KELDDDEIKRIKE
+389 KKLDDDEIKKIRESDKSL
-402 KKAEWENIDFYS
+402 KNIDFNS
-414 DEDDEGK
+414 NKNDEDENDQG
-421 DALEL
+421 L
-426 EKSIDMVDYFF
+426 EKNIDMVDYFL
-437 YFLLK
+437 YLLLK

-457 LEEYYKKEEIIQE
+457 LEEYYEEEMIQE

-476 SLEISEDEK
+476 LVDISEDEK
-485 IKLIKNILFEELTEE
+485 IKLIKNVLFEEFTEE
-500 YELEEFEIPDLA
+500 YELEELEIPDLA

-521 KGGILD
+521 KGGTLD
-527 IPFENEGKLEMLKI
+527 IPFEDEGKLEILKI
-541 NFKEESFIR
+541 NFKEEYFIR
-550 RKDKRN
+550 KRDKRQ
-556 EFYISKIEDK
+556 EFDISKVENR
-566 IKLNKKIEIEMRL
+566 IKLNKKIEIKMKL
-579 EEILDKNNR
+579 EEILDKNNKD
-588 GEIILPF
+588 EINFPF

-607 NEKIVMKSDRKTKLK
+607 NGKIVMKSDRKTKVK

-631 IINAPIVELF
+631 IINVPIVELF

-650 ISKEDLEIK
+650 ISKKDLEYK

-665 KVTKVKDIIFG
+665 KVTKLKDIIFG

-688 FPETEE
+688 YPKKDDV
-694 IEDFII
+694 EDFII

>member
-67 EDFKNHLLSEKKL
+67 EDFKNHLSNEKKL
-80 LEEEGVDT
+80 LEEDGVDT

-120 QNIKT
+120 PNIKT

-132 QTESKFLEYKESSK
+132 QTESKFLEYKEASK
-146 YRNKIEIE
+146 YRDKIKIE

-215 MLPNYKPVDNN
+215 MLPNYKPVDDN

-296 LFNFFKMLEYNED
+296 LFNFFKMLEYSED

-339 YVKYLA
+339 YVKYLL
-345 RVIYRVESDCINMK
+345 RVIYRVKSDCIDIK

-367 FGITENEIKKEKD
+367 FGITENEIKREKD
-380 EKIERNVED
+380 EKIEIGVVG
-389 KELDDDEIKRIKE
+389 KKLDDDEIKKIRESDESLK
-402 KKAEWENIDFYS
+402 NIDFNS
-414 DEDDEGK
+414 DRDDEDENDQG
-421 DALEL
+421 L
-426 EKSIDMVDYFF
+426 EKNIDMVDYFL
-437 YFLLK
+437 YLLLK
-442 QAIFEKISNYHLKNI
+442 QAIFEKISNYHLKSI
-457 LEEYYKKEEIIQE
+457 LEEYYEEEMIQE
-470 IIEIKD
+470 IIGVRD
-476 SLEISEDEK
+476 SVDISEDEK
-485 IKLIKNILFEELTEE
+485 IKLIKNILFEEFTEE
-500 YELEEFEIPDLA
+500 YELEELEIPDLA

-527 IPFENEGKLEMLKI
+527 IPFEDEGKLEILKI
-541 NFKEESFIR
+541 NFKEEYFIR
-550 RKDKRN
+550 KRDKRQ
-556 EFYISKIEDK
+556 EFDISKVENR
-566 IKLNKKIEIEMRL
+566 IKLNKKIEIKMKL
-579 EEILDKNNR
+579 EEILDKNNKD
-588 GEIILPF
+588 EINFPF

-607 NEKIVMKSDRKTKLK
+607 NGKIVTKSDRKTKVK

-631 IINAPIVELF
+631 IINVPIVELF

-650 ISKEDLEIK
+650 ISKKDLEYK

-665 KVTKVKDIIFG
+665 KVTKLKDIIFG

-688 FPETEE
+688 YLKKDD

>member
-45 DERNNKSGMKI
+45 DERNNKLGMKI

-67 EDFKNHLLSEKKL
+67 EDFKNHLSNEKKL
-80 LEEEGVDT
+80 LEEDGVDT

-120 QNIKT
+120 PNIKT

-132 QTESKFLEYKESSK
+132 QTEGKFLEYKEASK
-146 YRNKIEIE
+146 YRDKIKIE

-296 LFNFFKMLEYNED
+296 LFNFFKMLEYSED

-345 RVIYRVESDCINMK
+345 RVIYRVESDCIDIK

-367 FGITENEIKKEKD
+367 FGITENEIRREKD
-380 EKIERNVED
+380 EKIEIGAVGKR
-389 KELDDDEIKRIKE
+389 LDDDEIKKIRESDKSL
-402 KKAEWENIDFYS
+402 KNIDFNS
-414 DEDDEGK
+414 NKNDEDENDQG
-421 DALEL
+421 L
-426 EKSIDMVDYFF
+426 EKNIDMVDYFL
-437 YFLLK
+437 YLLLK

-457 LEEYYKKEEIIQE
+457 LEEYYEEEMIQE

-476 SLEISEDEK
+476 LVDISEDEK
-485 IKLIKNILFEELTEE
+485 IKLIKNVLFEEFTEE

-527 IPFENEGKLEMLKI
+527 IPFEDEGKLEILKI
-541 NFKEESFIR
+541 NFKEEYFIR
-550 RKDKRN
+550 KRDKRQ
-556 EFYISKIEDK
+556 EFDISKVENR
-566 IKLNKKIEIEMRL
+566 IKLNKKIEIKMKL
-579 EEILDKNNR
+579 EEILDKNNKD
-588 GEIILPF
+588 EIKFPF

-607 NEKIVMKSDRKTKLK
+607 NGNIVTKSDRKTKVK

-631 IINAPIVELF
+631 IINVPMVELF

>member
-45 DERNNKSGMKI
+45 DERNNKFGVKI
-56 DENNFNLKIFE
+56 DENDYNLKAFE
-67 EDFKNHLLSEKKL
+67 EDFMIHLSNEKKL
-80 LEEEGVDT
+80 LEENGVDT
-88 SEITKIV
+88 EKVIKVV
-95 SAFSHSYSENS
+95 SAYSHSYSEKS
-106 ILEELPFEKDLRIF
+106 ILEDLPFEKDLKIF
-120 QNIKT
+120 PNIDT
-125 LYLLYTD
+125 LYLLYTE
-132 QTESKFLEYKESSK
+132 QTESKFLEYKENGK
-146 YRNKIEIE
+146 YKDKVKIE
-154 GILIE
+154 GLLIDT
-159 NSIEMLYK
+159 SIEMLYK

-176 KISKNNTVLD
+176 KISKNDTILD

-205 QIKSI
+205 QINSI

-215 MLPNYKPVDNN
+215 MLPNYKPVDDN
-226 KNEFIKGKGQGPR
+226 KNEFVKGKGQGPR

-345 RVIYRVESDCINMK
+345 RVIYRVESDCIDIK

-367 FGITENEIKKEKD
+367 FGITENEIKREKD
-380 EKIERNVED
+380 EKIEIGVVG
-389 KELDDDEIKRIKE
+389 KKLDDDEIKKIRESDESLK
-402 KKAEWENIDFYS
+402 NIDFNS
-414 DEDDEGK
+414 DRDDEDENDQG
-421 DALEL
+421 L
-426 EKSIDMVDYFF
+426 EKNIDMVDYFL
-437 YFLLK
+437 YLLLK
-442 QAIFEKISNYHLKNI
+442 QAIFEKISNYHLKSI
-457 LEEYYKKEEIIQE
+457 LEEYYEEEMIQE
-470 IIEIKD
+470 IIGVRD
-476 SLEISEDEK
+476 SVDISEDEK
-485 IKLIKNILFEELTEE
+485 IKLIKNVLFEEFTEE
-500 YELEEFEIPDLA
+500 YELEELEIPDLA

-527 IPFENEGKLEMLKI
+527 IPFEDEGKLEILKI
-541 NFKEESFIR
+541 NFKEEYFIR
-550 RKDKRN
+550 KRDKRQ
-556 EFYISKIEDK
+556 EFDISKVENR
-566 IKLNKKIEIEMRL
+566 IKLNKKIEIKMKL
-579 EEILDKNNR
+579 EEIFDKNNKD
-588 GEIILPF
+588 EVKFPF

-607 NEKIVMKSDRKTKLK
+607 NGKIVTKSDRKTKVK

-631 IINAPIVELF
+631 IINVPIVELF

-650 ISKEDLEIK
+650 ISKKDLEYK

-665 KVTKVKDIIFG
+665 KVTKLKDIIFG

-688 FPETEE
+688 YPKKDDV
-694 IEDFII
+694 EDFII

>member
-67 EDFKNHLLSEKKL
+67 EDFKNHLSNEKKL
-80 LEEEGVDT
+80 LEEDGVDT

-120 QNIKT
+120 PNIKT

-146 YRNKIEIE
+146 YRDKIEIE

-215 MLPNYKPVDNN
+215 MLPNYKPVDDN

-345 RVIYRVESDCINMK
+345 RVIYRVESDYIDIK

-367 FGITENEIKKEKD
+367 FGITENEIKREKD
-380 EKIERNVED
+380 EKIEIGAVG
-389 KELDDDEIKRIKE
+389 KKLDDDEIKKIREGDKSL
-402 KKAEWENIDFYS
+402 KNIDFNS
-414 DEDDEGK
+414 NKNDEDENDQG
-421 DALEL
+421 L
-426 EKSIDMVDYFF
+426 EKNIDMVDYFL
-437 YFLLK
+437 YLLLK
-442 QAIFEKISNYHLKNI
+442 QAIFEKISNYHLKSI
-457 LEEYYKKEEIIQE
+457 LEEYYEEEMIQE
-470 IIEIKD
+470 IIGVKD
-476 SLEISEDEK
+476 SVDISEDEK
-485 IKLIKNILFEELTEE
+485 IKLIKNVLFEEFTEE
-500 YELEEFEIPDLA
+500 YELEELEIPDLA

-527 IPFENEGKLEMLKI
+527 IPFEDEGKLEILKI
-541 NFKEESFIR
+541 NFKEEYFIR
-550 RKDKRN
+550 KRDKRQ
-556 EFYISKIEDK
+556 EFDISKVENR
-566 IKLNKKIEIEMRL
+566 IKLNKKIEIKMKL
-579 EEILDKNNR
+579 EEILDKNNKD
-588 GEIILPF
+588 EINFPF

-607 NEKIVMKSDRKTKLK
+607 NGKIVTKSDRKTKVK

-631 IINAPIVELF
+631 IINVPIVELF

-650 ISKEDLEIK
+650 ISKKDLEYK

-665 KVTKVKDIIFG
+665 KVTKLKDIIFG

-688 FPETEE
+688 YPKKDD